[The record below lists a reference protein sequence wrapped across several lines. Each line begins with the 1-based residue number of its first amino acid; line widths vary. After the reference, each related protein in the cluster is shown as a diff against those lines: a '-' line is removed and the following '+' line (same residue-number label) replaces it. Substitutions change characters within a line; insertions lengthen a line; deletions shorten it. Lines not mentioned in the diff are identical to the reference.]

1 MTALAIVVGY
11 ATAGSTKFEPAAA
24 RRLARL
30 ALEGRE
36 VGKIA
41 FFRERITP
49 NG

>member
-1 MTALAIVVGY
+1 MNALAIVVGY
-11 ATAGSTKFEPAAA
+11 AKASAKFEPAAA

-36 VGKIA
+36 VGTIA
-41 FFRERITP
+41 CSRERITP